1 MGEVWNPDY
10 DHTEDHRWIVSARA
24 DTEVEVVEFDIK
36 KFHSICSK
44 TQEFFT
50 ELCCQKRAS
59 RPYPSLMKRW
69 EFFTGYLMILMNKI

>member
-36 KFHSICSK
+36 KFHSIIRVSEESPCS
-44 TQEFFT
+44 
-50 ELCCQKRAS
+50 LCGAVQRS
-59 RPYPSLMKRW
+59 
-69 EFFTGYLMILMNKI
+69 